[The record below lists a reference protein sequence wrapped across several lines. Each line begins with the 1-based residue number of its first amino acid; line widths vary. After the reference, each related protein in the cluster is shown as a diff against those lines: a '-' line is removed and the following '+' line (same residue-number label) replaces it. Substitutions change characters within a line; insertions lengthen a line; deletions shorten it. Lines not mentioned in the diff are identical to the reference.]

1 MGSTLLVLPPGGD
14 SAFTAGALGCSA
26 LLGNSFG
33 SILVFFI
40 SFLSRKGRA
49 GGSRGR
55 LEAL

>member
-1 MGSTLLVLPPGGD
+1 MGSTLLFLPPGGD

-26 LLGNSFG
+26 LLVNSFG
-33 SILVFFI
+33 NILVVFV
-40 SFLSRKGRA
+40 SFLSPKGRA